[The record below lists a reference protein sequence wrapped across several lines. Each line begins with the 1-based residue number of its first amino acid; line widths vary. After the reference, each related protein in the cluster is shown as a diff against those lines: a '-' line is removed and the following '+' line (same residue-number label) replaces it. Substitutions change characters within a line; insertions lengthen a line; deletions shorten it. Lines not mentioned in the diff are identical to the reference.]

1 MIATLCDGISIST
14 ATSLTVNH
22 GIRTLQ
28 VVRCEERRTMDGG
41 RPGLQDSHSK
51 AKPEV
56 LLFQHLDS
64 VGVPLVLIDV
74 IAVPQHDKYPC

>member
-1 MIATLCDGISIST
+1 
-14 ATSLTVNH
+14 
-22 GIRTLQ
+22 
-28 VVRCEERRTMDGG
+28 MDGG